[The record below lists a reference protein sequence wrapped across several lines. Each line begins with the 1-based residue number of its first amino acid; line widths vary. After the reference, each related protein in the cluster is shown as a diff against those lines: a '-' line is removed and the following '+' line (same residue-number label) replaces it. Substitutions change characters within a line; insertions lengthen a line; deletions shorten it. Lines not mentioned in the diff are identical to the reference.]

1 MDNYMKRQM
10 IENDDVFRN
19 TLERIV
25 QKYSRVDGSGMEV
38 CLKSMTCRTEKGI
51 LPWDGEVVERQMESL
66 KNIADSTGKSARG
79 QDISADIQDDSQT
92 CSNST
97 SVSVETEMGRSSE
110 NVSWESGP
118 YGSHLMSNAVS
129 DSSLQ
134 GELVQPEEQ
143 DEELERT
150 LSSQG
155 TLLLDLYPSMLSQV
169 GEAWRRQKVTEAANA
184 VMRRYRRRGWR
195 SSASKPHPQSSTS
208 KPHPQSSASKPHPQ
222 SSASNLHPQSSASKP
237 HPQSSASK
245 PHPQSSA
252 SKPHPQSS
260 ASKPHPQSSTQ
271 KPHPQSS
278 AQKLHPQSSAQKP
291 HPQNSASKPH
301 PQSSAS
307 KPHPHGSTQKP
318 HTQNSTQKPHPHS
331 APKPHPYGSAPKP
344 HPQSSAPKLYLQSP
358 TPRSAHE
365 PWRRGLHE
373 GVVGQRADPNLVTD
387 SGSSPEELTLL
398 SHTYAVLSSPTSPVG
413 GTASSPLCLYSTGD
427 SPLPVALP
435 LPPRIS
441 PGSTQRTL
449 PLFQRR
455 SPHPSHLK
463 WGCPSRPA
471 PLPQRPPPPDGSPS
485 QPPVPCS
492 VLAQRRRSF
501 AGFQAVRHQIDQQF
515 EELYHRLVCQR
526 KVALPLPSPASP
538 LPSSSSLAALA
549 LSPIW
554 MRVRKRDRAL
564 EPSAWPEP
572 KRFREGCTCSPG
584 SVRHLRQSWA
594 GCCGS
599 SRPEGAVLP
608 QRRSPGTS
616 RLWGGTFRKDPCS
629 GLSWQLHPN
638 PAASREKGETRA
650 SLPEFQ
656 GKSPVRASIFLR
668 DWQRGC
674 SPSSSRRRLL
684 YGLPQ

>member
-79 QDISADIQDDSQT
+79 QDISADIQQDDSQT

-134 GELVQPEEQ
+134 GELAQPEEQ

-169 GEAWRRQKVTEAANA
+169 GEAWRRQK
-184 VMRRYRRRGWR
+184 
-195 SSASKPHPQSSTS
+195 
-208 KPHPQSSASKPHPQ
+208 
-222 SSASNLHPQSSASKP
+222 
-237 HPQSSASK
+237 
-245 PHPQSSA
+245 
-252 SKPHPQSS
+252 
-260 ASKPHPQSSTQ
+260 
-271 KPHPQSS
+271 
-278 AQKLHPQSSAQKP
+278 
-291 HPQNSASKPH
+291 
-301 PQSSAS
+301 
-307 KPHPHGSTQKP
+307 
-318 HTQNSTQKPHPHS
+318 
-331 APKPHPYGSAPKP
+331 
-344 HPQSSAPKLYLQSP
+344 SP

-463 WGCPSRPA
+463 WGSPSRPA

-638 PAASREKGETRA
+638 PAASREKGETRT